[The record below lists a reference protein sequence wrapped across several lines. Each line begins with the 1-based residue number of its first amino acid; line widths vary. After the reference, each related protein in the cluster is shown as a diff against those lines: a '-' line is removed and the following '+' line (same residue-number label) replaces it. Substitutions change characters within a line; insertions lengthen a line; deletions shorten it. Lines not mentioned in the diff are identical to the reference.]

1 MAKKEAKTNAMR
13 MLEKL
18 GIAYTAHEYECD
30 GFMDGIEVADRLGLA
45 HEQIYKTLVTTGA
58 DRQHYVF
65 VIPVE
70 RELDLKKCAK
80 AVGVKSVQMLPV
92 KELFAM
98 TGYVR
103 GGCTSVGMKK
113 QFATRIDQSAAQ
125 MEKIYVSAG
134 RLGCQICLSPKDLC
148 LAAKAE
154 FADLV
159 QE

>member
-18 GIAYTAHEYECD
+18 GIAYTAHEYDCD
-30 GFMDGIEVADRLGLA
+30 GFMDGVEVADMLGLA
-45 HEQIYKTLVTTGA
+45 HEVIYKTLVTVGA

-70 RELDLKKCAK
+70 KELDLKKCAK
-80 AVGVKSVQMLPV
+80 SVGVKSVAMLPV
-92 KELFAM
+92 KDLFAL

-113 QFATRIDQSAAQ
+113 QFATRIDESALALPQ
-125 MEKIYVSAG
+125 MYVSAG
-134 RLGCQICLSPKDLC
+134 RLGCQMC
-148 LAAKAE
+148 LAPRDLATAARAE
-154 FADLV
+154 FADLT